1 MEAYFNVRSPGSYGG
16 VQALYRL
23 MKGKKTRKQVA
34 DWLARQDA
42 YTLHRPIRRRFPRRK
57 VSARDIDYLW
67 QADLVDMTHLA
78 DHNDGYRY
86 ILTVI
91 DVFSKFAWAVALK
104 KKDART
110 VAEAFESIIDE
121 RKPSKLQTDKGKEF
135 VNTFF
140 QGKLHDHGIQF
151 YVSQNEDIKA
161 SVVERFNRTLKTKM
175 WKFFTH
181 HSTYRYVD
189 VLNDMIHSYNNT
201 FHRTIGQTPSSV
213 KEENV
218 NKIRQRMYGSTD
230 VRSRVKLKV
239 GDKVRISK
247 TRHVFDK
254 GYLPNWT
261 EEIFT
266 VSEAIATSPPTYKI
280 IDYGGEEVKGNF
292 YDKELQKIDKKDDVY
307 KVEKILRTRRKNGV
321 KEYFVKWKGYPD
333 KFNSWV
339 TEADMAST
347 I

>member
-1 MEAYFNVRSPGSYGG
+1 MDIPLIMEAYFNVRSPGSYGG

-23 MKGKKTRKQVA
+23 MKGKKTRKQVV
-34 DWLARQDA
+34 DWLVKQDA
-42 YTLHRPIRRRFPRRK
+42 YTRHRPIRRRFPRRK
-57 VSARDIDYLW
+57 VFARDNDYLW
-67 QADLVDMTHLA
+67 QADLVDMTHFA

-110 VAEAFESIIDE
+110 VAEAFENIIDK
-121 RKPSKLQTDKGKEF
+121 RKPSKLQTDKGKKF
-135 VNTFF
+135 VYKFF
-140 QGKLHDHGIQF
+140 QDKLHDHGIQF

-175 WKFFTH
+175 WNFFTH

-189 VLNDMIHSYNNT
+189 VLNDMIYSYNNT
-201 FHRTIGQTPSSV
+201 FHRTIRQTPSSV
-213 KEENV
+213 KKENV
-218 NKIRQRMYGSTD
+218 NKIRQRTYDSTD

-239 GDKVRISK
+239 GDKVCLSK
-247 TRHVFDK
+247 KRHVFGK
-254 GYLPNWT
+254 GYLLNWT
-261 EEIFT
+261 EEIIT
-266 VSEAIATSPPTYKI
+266 VSEAIATSPTYRI
-280 IDYGGEEVKGNF
+280 IDYGEEVKGSF
-292 YDKELQKIDKKDDVY
+292 YDKKLQNIDKKDDVY

-333 KFNSWV
+333 KFNSYV
-339 TEADMAST
+339 GHGS
-347 I
+347 